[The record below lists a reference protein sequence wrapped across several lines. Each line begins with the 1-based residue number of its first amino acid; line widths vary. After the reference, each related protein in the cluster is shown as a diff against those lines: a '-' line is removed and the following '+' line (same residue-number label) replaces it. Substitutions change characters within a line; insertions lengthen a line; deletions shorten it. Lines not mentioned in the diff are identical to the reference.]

1 MAGAQYLVRLAGD
14 FSWQAQQFVTV
25 CEIAGARNVE
35 FYTTK
40 SCPRSDREGLRSG
53 GCEMTILSSDYPRIM
68 VGLWSDYPRL
78 SSNRLSIGGG
88 TSGSFRSNLEL
99 QDFLAGAVFA
109 EFQGRLYL
117 LRALEMT
124 FHM

>member
-1 MAGAQYLVRLAGD
+1 MRLEVD
-14 FSWQAQQFVTV
+14 FSWQAQQFVT
-25 CEIAGARNVE
+25 CWKIAGARNVE

-88 TSGSFRSNLEL
+88 TSKSLRSNLEL
-99 QDFLAGAVFA
+99 QDFVAGAVLG
-109 EFQGRLYL
+109 EFQG
-117 LRALEMT
+117 
-124 FHM
+124 